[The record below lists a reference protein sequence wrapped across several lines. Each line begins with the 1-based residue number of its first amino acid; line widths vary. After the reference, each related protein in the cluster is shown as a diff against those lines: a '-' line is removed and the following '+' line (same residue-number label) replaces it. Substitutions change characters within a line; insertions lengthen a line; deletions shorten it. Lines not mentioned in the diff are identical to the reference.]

1 MGRSCFYRL
10 VLDAFRLFCSSLGYG
25 TTKVYIMLYCSCD
38 GGCGTRYTHEL
49 KVPCIAVF
57 CVNRRLAYSL
67 GMSEF
72 LNQWLLLLRVF
83 VIW

>member
-10 VLDAFRLFCSSLGYG
+10 VLDAFRL
-25 TTKVYIMLYCSCD
+25 YCSCD
-38 GGCGTRYTHEL
+38 GGCGTRYTREL

-57 CVNRRLAYSL
+57 CVNRRLAYYL